1 MSNEKI
7 FINNSYVT
15 IVVSSDTCGD
25 TCEVTSTPRVAVTSA
40 PQVAVES
47 TEKKHNVQVYPSK
60 VRIIPNCKLVKT
72 INNLPTDKFSN
83 MIVEGNER
91 KIREVKNHKKFGDVF
106 STYKLVLNDEECD
119 GSDPLNEFDRA
130 VLSVCI
136 SEWEVGNRHTTPAI
150 ILRGLTG
157 KTGVKGKGKIHKDQY
172 TAIINS
178 VKKMMSIIIEI
189 DLSDV
194 NEKLNYNDGKQQK
207 ITSAILPAYFI
218 TDSINGQPIEDV
230 IYFDR
235 ESPIMKIS
243 RDRKQLLTFDMA
255 LLDVTNQ
262 NNTPLNIT
270 AKNYVLCRILEIKLH
285 RLTPTITFTDIF
297 AKCRIE
303 NSNPKIKMDVRNNI
317 IKFLE
322 HLKSQGVIRD
332 FELTKKAQS
341 FYSIKFSYNSK
352 SSKRKAKTVIENDN
366 ASAASKPLAN
376 ASL

>member
-1 MSNEKI
+1 
-7 FINNSYVT
+7 
-15 IVVSSDTCGD
+15 
-25 TCEVTSTPRVAVTSA
+25 
-40 PQVAVES
+40 
-47 TEKKHNVQVYPSK
+47 
-60 VRIIPNCKLVKT
+60 
-72 INNLPTDKFSN
+72 
-83 MIVEGNER
+83 
-91 KIREVKNHKKFGDVF
+91 
-106 STYKLVLNDEECD
+106 
-119 GSDPLNEFDRA
+119 
-130 VLSVCI
+130 
-136 SEWEVGNRHTTPAI
+136 
-150 ILRGLTG
+150 
-157 KTGVKGKGKIHKDQY
+157 
-172 TAIINS
+172 
-178 VKKMMSIIIEI
+178 MMSIIIEI

-218 TDSINGQPIEDV
+218 TDSINGQPIEDI

-297 AKCRIE
+297 SKCRIE
-303 NSNPKIKMDVRNNI
+303 NAANDKKADVRNSI

-322 HLKSQGVIRD
+322 HLKAQGVIRD

-341 FYSIKFSYNSK
+341 FYSVKFSYKSK
-352 SSKRKAKTVIENDN
+352 HSPRKAKTVIENDN
-366 ASAASKPLAN
+366 VSAASKPLSN
-376 ASL
+376 TTL

>member
-1 MSNEKI
+1 M
-7 FINNSYVT
+7 T
-15 IVVSSDTCGD
+15 D
-25 TCEVTSTPRVAVTSA
+25 
-40 PQVAVES
+40 
-47 TEKKHNVQVYPSK
+47 KKHNVQVYPSK

-172 TAIINS
+172 AAIINS

-297 AKCRIE
+297 SKCRIE
-303 NSNPKIKMDVRNNI
+303 NAANDKKADVRNSI

-322 HLKSQGVIRD
+322 HLKAQGVIRD

-341 FYSIKFSYNSK
+341 FYSIKFSYKSK
-352 SSKRKAKTVIENDN
+352 SAPRKAKKLIEND
-366 ASAASKPLAN
+366 ATESHLKS
-376 ASL
+376 SSDTTS